1 MSGRFKGRVRSV
13 ARAVLGDLDLYAL
26 FVAGCL
32 FTILGATGIADVK
45 TLSSVVLALL
55 SMMAFSQIR
64 TRRVQ
69 GSRYLGRLEKIFLAD
84 FPDGL
89 YQHRDSASQDWLYIG
104 VSGYRTIGAGRLQI
118 SRILQRNATVRIL
131 LIDYEDEELLRVAVA
146 RGGTWAAPERLRERI
161 KASIAELADLR
172 AKFPNNLQ
180 VRLLP
185 FLTTVGVN
193 AFDTRSPSGAIYVQH
208 YEHAAPG
215 EPSPIYALHVSDGYW
230 YQHQLAEFER
240 MWTKG
245 RPV

>member
-1 MSGRFKGRVRSV
+1 MSGRLKGRARSV

-26 FVAGCL
+26 LVAGCL

-55 SMMAFSQIR
+55 SVMAFSQIR
-64 TRRVQ
+64 TRRSQ
-69 GSRYLGRLEKIFLAD
+69 GSRSLGRLEKIFLAD
-84 FPDGL
+84 FPGSL
-89 YQHRDSASQDWLYIG
+89 YQNRDSASQDWLYIG

-146 RGGTWAAPERLRERI
+146 RGGAWSPPERLRERI

-172 AKFPNNLQ
+172 AKFPTNLQ

-245 RPV
+245 RPI